1 MSAEKAEKKKPMLYD
16 LFIGPFAEFD
26 FMRRAL
32 VGVVALSVSGG
43 AIGVFLML
51 RRMSLTGDAMA
62 HAILPGAA
70 IGYLVAGFSLPAMTL
85 GGLAA
90 GFAVAL
96 AAGAVARVTVIKED
110 ASLAAF
116 YLISLAL
123 GVTIVSLRG
132 SAVDLFH
139 VLFGNVLALD
149 DDVLILLSGVATVSL
164 MTLAA
169 LYRPLVMECVDPG
182 FLRSVSRSGGL
193 VHLTFLG
200 LVVLNLV
207 AGFHALGTLLAVGLM
222 MLPAAAALFWTA
234 DITRLIL
241 LASGFGMVAGYAGL
255 VMSYSAGSNLPAG
268 PAIILAAGALYLGSL
283 LLGTQGGLARRL
295 LPRRHLRA

>member
-1 MSAEKAEKKKPMLYD
+1 MLYD
-16 LFIGPFAEFD
+16 LLIGPFAEFD

-32 VGVVALSVSGG
+32 VGVIALSVSG
-43 AIGVFLML
+43 APVGVFLML

-70 IGYLVAGFSLPAMTL
+70 LGYLVAGFSLPAMTL
-85 GGLAA
+85 GGLVA
-90 GFAVAL
+90 GFTVAL
-96 AAGAVARVTVIKED
+96 AAGAVARLTVLKED

-123 GVTIVSLRG
+123 GVTLVSLRG

-149 DDVLILLSGVATVSL
+149 DDVLVLLSGVASL
-164 MTLAA
+164 TLGVLA
-169 LYRPLVMECVDPG
+169 LVYRPLVLECVDPG
-182 FLRSVSRSGGL
+182 FLRSVSRSGGV

-200 LVVLNLV
+200 LVVINLV

-222 MLPAAAALFWTA
+222 MLPAAAARFWTA

-241 LASGFGMVAGYAGL
+241 LASGFGMASGYIGL
-255 VMSYSAGSNLPAG
+255 FASYAAGSNLPAG
-268 PAIILAAGALYLGSL
+268 PAIILSAGALYLGSL
-283 LLGTQGGLARRL
+283 LLGSQGGLARRL
-295 LPRRHLRA
+295 LPRAHLQR

>member
-1 MSAEKAEKKKPMLYD
+1 MFIYD
-16 LFIGPFAEFD
+16 LLIGPFAEFD

-32 VGVVALSVSGG
+32 VGVVALSLSGG
-43 AIGVFLML
+43 PVGVFLML

-70 IGYLVAGFSLPAMTL
+70 LGYLVAGFSLPAMTL

-96 AAGAVARVTVIKED
+96 AAGAVARLTVLKED

-123 GVTIVSLRG
+123 GVTLVSLRG

-149 DDVLILLSGVATVSL
+149 DDVLVLLSGVASL
-164 MTLAA
+164 TLAVLA
-169 LYRPLVMECVDPG
+169 LAYRPLVLECVDPG
-182 FLRSVSRSGGL
+182 FLRSVSRSGGV
-193 VHLTFLG
+193 VHLTFLA

-222 MLPAAAALFWTA
+222 MLPAAAARFWTA

-241 LASGFGMVAGYAGL
+241 LACGFGMTSGYAGL
-255 VMSYSAGSNLPAG
+255 VASYAAGSNLPAG

-283 LLGTQGGLARRL
+283 LLGSQGGLARRL
-295 LPRRHLRA
+295 LPRGHLQR

>member
-1 MSAEKAEKKKPMLYD
+1 MLYD
-16 LFIGPFAEFD
+16 LLIGPFAEFD

-32 VGVVALSVSGG
+32 VGVIALSVSG
-43 AIGVFLML
+43 APVGVFLML

-70 IGYLVAGFSLPAMTL
+70 LGYLVAGFSLPAMTL
-85 GGLAA
+85 GGLVA
-90 GFAVAL
+90 GFTVAL
-96 AAGAVARVTVIKED
+96 AAGAVARLTVLKED

-123 GVTIVSLRG
+123 GVTLVSLRG

-149 DDVLILLSGVATVSL
+149 DDVLVLLSGVASL
-164 MTLAA
+164 TLGVLA
-169 LYRPLVMECVDPG
+169 LAYRPLVLECVDPG
-182 FLRSVSRSGGL
+182 FLRSVSRSGGF

-200 LVVLNLV
+200 LVVINLV

-222 MLPAAAALFWTA
+222 MLPAAAARFWTA

-241 LASGFGMVAGYAGL
+241 LASGFGMASGYAGL
-255 VMSYSAGSNLPAG
+255 VASYAAGSNLPAG
-268 PAIILAAGALYLGSL
+268 PAIILSAGALYLGSL
-283 LLGTQGGLARRL
+283 LLGSQGGLARRL
-295 LPRRHLRA
+295 LPRAHLQR

>member
-1 MSAEKAEKKKPMLYD
+1 MLYD
-16 LFIGPFAEFD
+16 LLIGPFAEFD

-32 VGVVALSVSGG
+32 VGVAALSVSG
-43 AIGVFLML
+43 APIGVFLML

-70 IGYLVAGFSLPAMTL
+70 LGYLVAGFSLPAMTV

-96 AAGAVARVTVIKED
+96 AAGAVARATVLKED

-132 SAVDLFH
+132 SAIDLLH

-149 DDVLILLSGVATVSL
+149 DQVLILLAGVATVSL
-164 MTLAA
+164 LSLAA
-169 LYRPLVMECVDPG
+169 LYRPLVLECVDPG
-182 FLRSVSRSGGL
+182 FLRSVSRSGGV
-193 VHLTFLG
+193 VHLTFLA

-207 AGFHALGTLLAVGLM
+207 AGFHALGTLLAVGMM
-222 MLPAAAALFWTA
+222 MLPAAAARFWTA
-234 DITRLIL
+234 DITRLLL
-241 LASGFGMVAGYAGL
+241 LAAGFGMVSGYAGL
-255 VMSYSAGSNLPAG
+255 VLSYAAGSSLPAG
-268 PAIILAAGALYLGSL
+268 PSIILAAGAIYIGSL
-283 LLGTQGGLARRL
+283 LLGSQDGLARRL
-295 LPRRHLRA
+295 LPRVHLQR